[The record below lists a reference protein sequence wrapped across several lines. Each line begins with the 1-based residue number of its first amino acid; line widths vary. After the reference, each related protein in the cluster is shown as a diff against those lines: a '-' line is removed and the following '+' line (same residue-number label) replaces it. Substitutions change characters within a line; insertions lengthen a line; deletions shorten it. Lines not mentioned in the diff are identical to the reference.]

1 MSARMAPIHK
11 THTYKFHKSAPLPGE
26 GWVCRPHGPC
36 PPAPGPRPPAPGPLC
51 RLHGLRSSAPARAAG
66 LAEGEDGGAGGA
78 AKVMVLLL
86 MLVTQ

>member
-1 MSARMAPIHK
+1 
-11 THTYKFHKSAPLPGE
+11 L
-26 GWVCRPHGPC
+26 
-36 PPAPGPRPPAPGPLC
+36 
-51 RLHGLRSSAPARAAG
+51 APARAAG